1 MFGKKRE
8 SMLEAGSRT
17 PGFELKGLNGGNE
30 SSQAILQKGPAVLA
44 FFKIG
49 CPVCQMTFPYLE
61 RLASSGTVQMIGISQ
76 DDPKATQGFNERF
89 GVTFP
94 TLVDEAK
101 AGYPVSNGFG
111 IRTVPSIFLVEQ
123 DGTISRAFAGF
134 SKRDLQALGD
144 RVGVPPFAPGEEVVD
159 FRAG

>member
-8 SMLEAGSRT
+8 AMLEAGART
-17 PGFELKGLNGGNE
+17 SGFELKELNGGSE
-30 SSQAILQKGPAVLA
+30 SLQAILQKGPAVLA

-61 RLASSGTVQMIGISQ
+61 RLAGSGTVQMIGISQ
-76 DDPKATQGFNERF
+76 DDPKATRGFNDRF
-89 GVTFP
+89 GVTFR

-101 AGYPVSNGFG
+101 AGYPVSNAFG
-111 IRTVPSIFLVEQ
+111 INTVPSIFLIEQ
-123 DGTISRAFAGF
+123 DGTISKSFAGF

-144 RVGVPPFAPGEEVVD
+144 RVGVPPFAPDEKVVD